1 MRDSSVMKREKTAK
15 AGKGTKS
22 KADPRNRKDKSGKNG
37 GSMIKEAATDWISD
51 IRYGKSVSVNFFK
64 DNAWLL
70 IIFISIVL
78 ALMGMRYKT
87 KTKMEE
93 IKKLEKELVES
104 ESSKLKEKA
113 AYMSLI
119 RETEMMRLVK
129 QNNLGLI
136 FQEQPPYEITLEK

>member
-1 MRDSSVMKREKTAK
+1 MNARSQERLNAKVKKT
-15 AGKGTKS
+15 G
-22 KADPRNRKDKSGKNG
+22 KSG
-37 GSMIKEAATDWISD
+37 SATIKEAATDWISD
-51 IRYGKSVSVNFFK
+51 IRYGKTVSVNFFK

-129 QNNLGLI
+129 QNHLGLI
-136 FQEQPPYEITLEK
+136 FQEQPPYEITLEEK